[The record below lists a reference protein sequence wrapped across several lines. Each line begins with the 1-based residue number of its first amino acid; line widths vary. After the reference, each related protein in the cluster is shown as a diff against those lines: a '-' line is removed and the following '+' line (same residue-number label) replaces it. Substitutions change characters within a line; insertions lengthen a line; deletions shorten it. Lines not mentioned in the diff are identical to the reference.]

1 MPTVAVGIE
10 KAVGIARGPGY
21 PDGDGLLTASVYT
34 DWLTAAVGIDAM
46 SLIRVARH
54 VINPRHSPVR
64 GVANRPS
71 A

>member
-1 MPTVAVGIE
+1 MPTVAVGVE
-10 KAVGIARGPGY
+10 KAVGIAHGPGY